1 MTNRPQMF
9 HTLPITRKMD
19 SLQLLLL
26 VAFGAFNLPSRC
38 GSWKMEILKSFG
50 KRKCFFLFQRVPGV
64 ASTMV
69 GYTAGSKQHPSYNE
83 ASSHAK
89 QPATKNLFNLYK
101 VALIV
106 LPLIEWSFTGW
117 FSLNPHCSSLQI
129 GLFWIHWS
137 HWGRPDALQ
146 PWLGLGKCCYKS
158 IF

>member
-1 MTNRPQMF
+1 MF
-9 HTLPITRKMD
+9 HPLPITRKMD

-26 VAFGAFNLPSRC
+26 VASGAFNLPSRC
-38 GSWKMEILKSFG
+38 GLWKMEILESLDK
-50 KRKCFFLFQRVPGV
+50 KKCFVFFQRVPGV

-89 QPATKNLFNLYK
+89 QPATKILFNLQK

-106 LPLIEWSFTGW
+106 SPLIEWSFMGW
-117 FSLNPHCSSLQI
+117 FSLNPHWGSLWI
-129 GLFWIHWS
+129 GLLWIHWS
-137 HWGRPDALQ
+137 HWGRSDALQ